1 MGFQLRISTWD
12 ATVETTGLGTEV
24 KVATWSPDGQLL
36 AFVDPNEGVG
46 VRDLNRSFRMLLE
59 RRVVS
64 RLSLVGWLVGWCWL
78 GFVGWVLLVGN
89 GWQILLGFSRA

>member
-1 MGFQLRISTWD
+1 MFRVYGTR
-12 ATVETTGLGTEV
+12 TEV

-46 VRDLNRSFRMLLE
+46 VRDLNSRSFRMLLLE

-64 RLSLVGWLVGWCWL
+64 LVLVGFC
-78 GFVGWVLLVGN
+78 WVLLVG
-89 GWQILLGFSRA
+89 WLATVGFSRIFVLGFCSNSRFFFFKENGW